1 MNNLKAVFM
10 GTPDFAVPCL
20 KKLNEISEV
29 IAVVTQPD
37 KKRGR
42 GQKLTPSPIKAFALD
57 NQLPVFQPAKVKS
70 PDFVKQLSQLNPDI
84 IIVVAFGQ
92 ILSQDILNIPLKG
105 CINVHASLLPAY
117 RGAAPIHWSII
128 RGETLTGVTTMYM
141 DAGLDTG
148 DMILKTAVPI
158 TDDMTTE
165 KLHDKLMTAGAELL
179 AETIKQIQKGTVL
192 HEKQN
197 NELSSYSPML
207 NDDICRIDWT
217 KSARDIHN
225 LVRGLN
231 SWPGA
236 YSIIDGQKMKIWR
249 TSVVDSLSDSTPG
262 KVTAL
267 TKDGLLVAA
276 GENSVEILELQ
287 APNKKKMSAKAYIN
301 GHKLQLPLQFE

>member
-20 KKLNEISEV
+20 KRLNEISEV

-70 PDFVKQLSQLNPDI
+70 PDFVEQLSRLNPDI

-92 ILSQDILNIPLKG
+92 ILSQDILNIPPKG

-148 DMILKTAVPI
+148 DMILKTAVSI

-165 KLHDKLMTAGAELL
+165 ELHDKLMAAGADLL
-179 AETIKQIQKGTVL
+179 AETIEQIQKGTVL

-207 NDDICRIDWT
+207 NDDICRIDWN

-249 TSVVDSLSDSTPG
+249 TSVVDSLADSTPG

-267 TKDGLLVAA
+267 TKNGLLVAA

-287 APNKKKMSAKAYIN
+287 TPNKKKMSAKAYIN